1 MDAKQSI
8 AIIGINSILAQS
20 IYDKLS
26 GDFEIVQVYHV
37 NKDKVKSAINLIS
50 TTDFLKMDRSFK
62 AIYFIS
68 AAINYQENSSNV
80 QQVFD
85 ANVKFLLE
93 VSERFLEA
101 KIIHSSTVSIYEE
114 LGQTVTEMSNIS
126 PKNSYATSKLWA
138 EQIVS
143 RHPGGGVNVRMSSLF
158 GVQMNQT
165 TFLPKVIRN
174 AIQNKEINIFGD
186 GSRKQ
191 NYISADEA
199 GEYFCNA
206 MNYTGKLPLLA
217 VAGQSFSNI
226 EVAEIIKENV
236 DGVSINF
243 KGEDNSKSFVYDNT
257 ATREALQMNTKHSFS
272 DLLIQLISWIEKQP

>member
-1 MDAKQSI
+1 MEAKPSI

-20 IYDKLS
+20 IYNQLS
-26 GDFEIVQVYHV
+26 GDYEIVQVYHI
-37 NKDKVKSAINLIS
+37 NKDKVKSDKNLVN
-50 TTDFLKMDRSFK
+50 TADFLKMNRSFK

-68 AAINYQENSSNV
+68 AAINYQENSSSV

-85 ANVKFLLE
+85 TNVKFLLE
-93 VSERFLEA
+93 VSERFPEA
-101 KIIHSSTVSIYEE
+101 KLVHSSTVSIYEE
-114 LGQTVTEMSNIS
+114 LGQTITEMSPID
-126 PKNSYATSKLWA
+126 PKNSYAMSKLWA

-165 TFLPKVIRN
+165 TFLPKVIQSG
-174 AIQNKEINIFGD
+174 IQNKEINIFGD

-217 VAGQSFSNI
+217 VAGRSFSNV
-226 EVAEIIKENV
+226 EVARIIKENI
-236 DGVSINF
+236 DGVIINF

-257 ATREALQMNTKHSFS
+257 VTRAALQMTKKNSFS
-272 DLLIQLISWIEKQP
+272 DSLIQLISWIKKQS